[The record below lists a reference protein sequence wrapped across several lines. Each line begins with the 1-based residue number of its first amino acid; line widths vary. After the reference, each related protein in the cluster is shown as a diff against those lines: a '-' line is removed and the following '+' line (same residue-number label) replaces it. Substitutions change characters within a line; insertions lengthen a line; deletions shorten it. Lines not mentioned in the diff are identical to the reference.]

1 MSDPIFTLTSTN
13 PFGLRN
19 VGSFASSTLIDID
32 GDRDLDVFVGKGDGN
47 TAFFRNTG
55 TVNSPLFAAPST
67 NPFGLSDVGALA
79 SPTFVDID
87 GDGDLD
93 AFVGNGGFSSYN
105 GYYDSLGGDTLFFRN
120 IGTSSNPKFAAATTN
135 PFGLSHVGFGAN
147 PTFVDIDGDKD
158 LDAFIG
164 DGYFGGNTL
173 FFRNTGTASNPVFAA
188 PAINPFGLVG
198 LGYYASPTFAD
209 IDSDGDLDAL
219 LGEGSGNTV
228 FQRNIGTKSDPIFAA
243 ANFNSLGLIAVGYS
257 AEPTFV
263 DIDGDGDQDAFIGNG
278 SGDVMF
284 FRNTGTANNPFFA
297 TPVTNPF
304 NLSDVGDTASPTF
317 VDIDDDGDQDAF
329 VGNIDSNVLFFRN
342 TGTASNPNFAPP
354 KADPFGLNNGG
365 GYGANPAFV
374 DIDGD
379 GDFDAFVGNIIFK
392 NTGTVSN
399 PVFAEEYNLFS
410 FIFGFDVNPTPV
422 DIEGDGDFDVFVG
435 YRYKEYTSLRFL
447 ENTGTANEPHF
458 EFGNYNPYGLSFF
471 GINGASFVD
480 IDNDGDLDAFQ
491 GNWNG
496 NTVFQRNIGTLHNP
510 KFAPAENALGLIDVG
525 YKAQPAL
532 GDIDGDGDL
541 DTFVGNGSGDIQFF
555 ANNGLLLVSTAG
567 NNTLTGT
574 PSNNDTASYVAATK
588 PITVSLLINS
598 QQNTVGAGLDT
609 LISIENLTGSAFNDR
624 LTGNTLN
631 NVLDGKAGNDTLRGW
646 SGADTMIGGLGNDTY
661 FIENA
666 KDVVIEKLN
675 EGTDIVSSN
684 VIYTLP
690 VHVENLTLTG
700 VAAINGTG
708 NSQNNTITGNSAANR
723 LNGGAGND
731 TLDGGLGADK
741 LTGGTGKDIFK
752 FTTKGH
758 VDTITDFNVA
768 NDSIQLENAVFK
780 SLTATG
786 MLAASQFKL
795 GTKALDANDFIIYN
809 KATGALLYDADGNGG
824 GAAVQITTVGTGLNM
839 THADIVVI

>member
-1 MSDPIFTLTSTN
+1 MSDPIFTLTTTN
-13 PFGLRN
+13 PFGLRD
-19 VGSFASSTLIDID
+19 VGSFASPTLIDID

-55 TVNSPLFAAPST
+55 TVNSPIFAAPST

-93 AFVGNGGFSSYN
+93 AFVGNGGIY
-105 GYYDSLGGDTLFFRN
+105 GLYDSLGGDTLFFRN
-120 IGTSSNPKFAAATTN
+120 TGTVNNPKFAPAITN
-135 PFGLSHVGFGAN
+135 PFGLSNVDFGAN
-147 PTFVDIDGDKD
+147 PTFADIDDDGD

-164 DGYFGGNTL
+164 NGYFGGSTL
-173 FFRNTGTASNPVFAA
+173 FFRNTGTVSNPKFAA
-188 PAINPFGLVG
+188 ANPNPFGLIG
-198 LGYYASPTFAD
+198 LGEYASPTFAD
-209 IDSDGDLDAL
+209 VDSDGDLDVL
-219 LGEGSGNTV
+219 LGEGYGNTV
-228 FQRNIGTKSDPIFAA
+228 FQRNIGTKSDPKFAVTS
-243 ANFNSLGLIAVGYS
+243 FNSLGLIDVGND

-263 DIDGDGDQDAFIGNG
+263 DIDNDGDQDAFIGSG
-278 SGDVMF
+278 SGDVKF
-284 FRNTGTANNPFFA
+284 FKNTGAANNPIFA
-297 TPVTNPF
+297 APSTNPF
-304 NLSDVGDTASPTF
+304 GL
-317 VDIDDDGDQDAF
+317 
-329 VGNIDSNVLFFRN
+329 SNVGILA
-342 TGTASNPNFAPP
+342 TS
-354 KADPFGLNNGG
+354 
-365 GYGANPAFV
+365 PAFV

-379 GDFDAFVGNIIFK
+379 GDRDAFVGALFFR

-399 PVFAEEYNLFS
+399 PIFASPEVDPFGLNNGGSYGANPAFADIDNDGDSDAFISDSFYENTGTASNPVFIGEHDPFDL
-410 FIFGFDVNPTPV
+410 GFPPYSNNITLV
-422 DIEGDGDFDVFVG
+422 DLEGDGDFDIFVG
-435 YRYKEYTSLRFL
+435 YSYKSFFITKFY
-447 ENTGTANEPHF
+447 ENTGTANEPSF
-458 EFGNYNPYGLSFF
+458 NSSDASVYGLNL
-471 GINGASFVD
+471 IRNGATSFVD

-510 KFAPAENALGLIDVG
+510 KFAPAENALGFVDVG
-525 YKAQPAL
+525 YRAQPAL

-541 DTFVGNGSGDIQFF
+541 DAFVGNSSGDVQFF
-555 ANNGLLLVSTAG
+555 VNNGLLLVSTAG

-574 PSNNDTASYVAATK
+574 PSNNDTASYAAATK
-588 PITVSLLINS
+588 SVTVSLLVNT

-661 FIENA
+661 FVENA

-684 VIYTLP
+684 VTYTLP

-708 NSQNNTITGNSAANR
+708 NSQNNIITGNSAANQ
-723 LNGGAGND
+723 LDGGSGND
-731 TLDGGLGADK
+731 TLDGGLGVDK
-741 LTGGTGKDIFK
+741 LTGGRGNDVFK

-758 VDTITDFNVA
+758 VDIITDFNVT
-768 NDSIQLENAVFK
+768 NDTIQLENAVFK

-824 GAAVQITTVGTGLNM
+824 GGAVQITTVGTGLNM
-839 THADIVVI
+839 TNADIVVI